1 MVDIFH
7 LVKLCTTTAK
17 VLKASKGTYDAML
30 IFKTVRKPLAMMG
43 VLGVADAAVEE
54 VTDKF
59 IEKLTEE
66 NK

>member
-1 MVDIFH
+1 MVDIYH

-17 VLKASKGTYDAML
+17 VLKASKGTYDAVL

-43 VLGVADAAVEE
+43 ALGVADAAMEE
-54 VTDKF
+54 TVDKF
-59 IEKLTEE
+59 FDKLAEE